1 MFDVTGNSFSYSTG
15 SKFSAKNRDLDVWV
29 NDCSSK
35 FASNTGW
42 WFRACSFC
50 NLNGNYITSNNDIA
64 STMSTNDNFPIEGY
78 SGTNGNAGSTQ

>member
-1 MFDVTGNSFSYSTG
+1 MFDVTGNSFSYSAG
-15 SKFSAKNRDLDVWV
+15 SKFSAKDRDLDVWV

-50 NLNGNYITSNNDIA
+50 NLNGNYITSNNDNA
-64 STMSTNDNFPIEGY
+64 RTNDNFPIEGY